1 MKPNELSFEEA
12 IEATLLAAG
21 YVRSDP
27 AAFDRSQGLDQDQL
41 FAFVEATQPKEW
53 ANLVGRYGGQ
63 AEEARSGFTKRLCH
77 DLDHRGTVD
86 VLRHG
91 IVDLGVS
98 FRLAYFKPAH
108 GLTPELVAR
117 YGANRVSLTRQLRY
131 EAGSEKSLDLA
142 ILVNGIPTATAELK
156 NPITGQT
163 VEDATRQYRKNRD
176 PGNVTLSRRSVVHF
190 AVDPDRVAM
199 TTRLAGEDTQFL
211 PFNLGADG
219 GAGNP
224 VNPAGYRTAY
234 LWERVWSSGLLARHP
249 EPLHPRRATRGGHS
263 SGAPSP
269 RAGDLPP
276 LPPVGLRPAPGE
288 PCPRPRAGAVL
299 PGPALGWLREVQH
312 HRLDCP
318 PSGQPS

>member
-1 MKPNELSFEEA
+1 MKPDELGFEAA
-12 IEATLLAAG
+12 IEAALLSAG
-21 YVRSDP
+21 YGRSDP
-27 AAFDRSQGLDQDQL
+27 ATFDRPQGLDQDQL
-41 FAFVEATQPKEW
+41 FAFIEATQPKEW

-63 AEEARSGFTKRLCH
+63 AEEARRGFTKRLCH

-91 IVDLGVS
+91 IVDLGLS

-117 YGANRVSLTRQLRY
+117 YVANRVSLTRQLRY

-163 VEDATRQYRKNRD
+163 VEDATRQYRKDRD

-234 LWERVWSSGLLARHP
+234 LWERV
-249 EPLHPRRATRGGHS
+249 
-263 SGAPSP
+263 
-269 RAGDLPP
+269 
-276 LPPVGLRPAPGE
+276 
-288 PCPRPRAGAVL
+288 
-299 PGPALGWLREVQH
+299 
-312 HRLDCP
+312 
-318 PSGQPS
+318 

>member
-1 MKPNELSFEEA
+1 MTWTTA
-12 IEATLLAAG
+12 
-21 YVRSDP
+21 
-27 AAFDRSQGLDQDQL
+27 
-41 FAFVEATQPKEW
+41 
-53 ANLVGRYGGQ
+53 
-63 AEEARSGFTKRLCH
+63 
-77 DLDHRGTVD
+77 GTVD

-108 GLTPELVAR
+108 SLTPELVAR
-117 YGANRVSLTRQLRY
+117 YTANRVSLTRQLRY
-131 EAGSEKSLDLA
+131 EASSEKSLDLA

-163 VEDATRQYRKNRD
+163 VEDATRQYRKDRD
-176 PGNVTLSRRSVVHF
+176 PGNVTLSRRAVVHF

-234 LWERVWSSGLLARHP
+234 LWERVWSRDSWLDILSRFIHVERP
-249 EPLHPRRATRGGHS
+249 DGGHPG
-263 SGAPSP
+263 GAPGP

-288 PCPRPRAGAVL
+288 PCPRPWAGAVL
-299 PGPALGWLREVQH
+299 PGPALGGLREVQH
-312 HRLDCP
+312 HRLDRP
-318 PSGQPS
+318 PPGQPS